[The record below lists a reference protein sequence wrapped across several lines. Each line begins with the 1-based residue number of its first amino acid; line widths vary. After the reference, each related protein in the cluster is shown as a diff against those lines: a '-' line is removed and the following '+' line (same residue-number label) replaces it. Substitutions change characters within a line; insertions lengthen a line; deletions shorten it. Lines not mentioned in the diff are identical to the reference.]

1 MTKLDR
7 FKLLVAKMK
16 KIKCLAVV
24 IARGGSKGVPK
35 KNLMDIGGRPLV
47 AHSINSML
55 IASHSE
61 QVDII
66 LSTDSDEIRDA
77 GIEAGAWVPFL
88 RPAELAAD
96 DFPSWPVVQHAVT
109 QAEKIKNTRYD
120 LIVYLQPTAPMC
132 RPEDIVRCIRTLHE
146 NPTAESAVAITEVET
161 HPFRMKRLLNDGRL
175 INYIDQGFED
185 MRPRQQLPKVY
196 RRAGSVYASRRKVVM
211 EGNTLVG
218 DLCIG
223 VVVPPETAI
232 DIDTEID
239 LELVRLLYERNKS
252 GRGD

>member
-1 MTKLDR
+1 MNCN
-7 FKLLVAKMK
+7 
-16 KIKCLAVV
+16 IIVV
-24 IARGGSKGVPK
+24 IIARAGSKGITG
-35 KNLMDIGGRPLV
+35 KNLISIGEIPLISHAV
-47 AHSINSML
+47 QSAKQ
-55 IASHSE
+55 ASFLVPFE
-61 QVDII
+61 VIF
-66 LSTDSDEIRDA
+66 STDSDEMRNVAID
-77 GIEAGAWVPFL
+77 AGAWAPFL

-96 DFPSWPVVQHAVT
+96 DVPSWPVVQHAVA
-109 QAEKIKNTRYD
+109 QAEKIKEIRYD
-120 LIVYLQPTAPMC
+120 LIVYLQPTAPLC

-146 NPTAESAVAITEVET
+146 TPTAESAVAITEVET

-218 DLCIG
+218 DPCIG

-239 LELVRLLYERNKS
+239 LELVRLLYKRNKTS
-252 GRGD
+252 QGA

>member
-1 MTKLDR
+1 MNVL
-7 FKLLVAKMK
+7 FVA
-16 KIKCLAVV
+16 
-24 IARGGSKGVPK
+24 IARLGSKGDSG
-35 KNLMDIGGRPLV
+35 KNLRLIDGIPLV
-47 AHSINSML
+47 LHILKSALN
-55 IASHSE
+55 ASEIFEESC
-61 QVDII
+61 VI
-66 LSTDSDEIRDA
+66 LSTDSEIIRNLA
-77 GIEAGAWVPFL
+77 IEAGVWVPFL
-88 RPAELAAD
+88 RPPELAAD
-96 DFPSWPVVQHAVT
+96 DVPSWPVVEHAVN

-120 LIVYLQPTAPMC
+120 LIVYLQPTAPLC

-175 INYIDQGFED
+175 MNYIDQGFED

-218 DLCIG
+218 DPCIG

-239 LELVRLLYERNKS
+239 LELVRLLYERHKS

>member
-1 MTKLDR
+1 
-7 FKLLVAKMK
+7 VAKL
-16 KIKCLAVV
+16 IDFNALVVV
-24 IARGGSKGVPK
+24 IARGDSKGVPR
-35 KNLMDIGGRPLV
+35 KNLMPVGNLPLLGHIV
-47 AHSINSML
+47 QAAIK
-55 IASHSE
+55 ASE
-61 QVDII
+61 TLPLAVI
-66 LSTDSDEIRDA
+66 LSTDSEEIRQAAID
-77 GIEAGAWVPFL
+77 AGAWAPFL
-88 RPAELAAD
+88 RPAELAED
-96 DFPSWPVVQHAVT
+96 DVPSWPVVQHAVE
-109 QAEKIKNTRYD
+109 QAESIKRTRYD
-120 LIVYLQPTAPMC
+120 VIVYLQPTAPLC

-146 NPTAESAVAITEVET
+146 NPNAESAVAVTEVET

-196 RRAGSVYASRRKVVM
+196 RRAGSVYVSRRKVVM

-218 DLCIG
+218 DPCIG

-239 LELVRLLYERNKS
+239 LELVRLLYERKKS

>member
-1 MTKLDR
+1 MIE
-7 FKLLVAKMK
+7 MK
-16 KIKCLAVV
+16 NAAII
-24 IARGGSKGVPK
+24 IARGGSKGIPG
-35 KNLMDIGGRPLV
+35 KNLQPLGNKPLL
-47 AHSINSML
+47 AHMVYSAVQASKSMPL
-55 IASHSE
+55 EVIC
-61 QVDII
+61 
-66 LSTDSDEIRDA
+66 STDSDEIRQA
-77 GIEAGAWVPFL
+77 AIEAGAWAPFL

-96 DFPSWPVVQHAVT
+96 DVPSWPVVQHAVT
-109 QAEKIKNTRYD
+109 QAEKIKGTRYD
-120 LIVYLQPTAPMC
+120 LIVYLQPTAPLC
-132 RPEDIVRCIRTLHE
+132 RPEDIVRCIRTLDE

-185 MRPRQQLPKVY
+185 MRPRQQLPEVY
-196 RRAGSVYASRRKVVM
+196 RRAGSVYVSRRKVVM

-218 DLCIG
+218 DPCIG

-252 GRGD
+252 GHGD

>member
-1 MTKLDR
+1 MSSIPTSKN
-7 FKLLVAKMK
+7 FNV
-16 KIKCLAVV
+16 LAVV
-24 IARGGSKGVPK
+24 IARGGSKGVPR
-35 KNLMDIGGRPLV
+35 KNLTHVGSQPLV
-47 AHSINSML
+47 AHIIRSALHATSSEYFHL
-55 IASHSE
+55 I
-61 QVDII
+61 V
-66 LSTDSDEIRDA
+66 STDSEEIRQAAID
-77 GIEAGAWVPFL
+77 AGAWSPFL

-96 DFPSWPVVQHAVT
+96 NVPSWPVVQHAVE
-109 QAEKIKNTRYD
+109 QAETIKQMRYD
-120 LIVYLQPTAPMC
+120 IIVYLQPTAPLC
-132 RPEDIVRCIRTLHE
+132 RPEDIVRCIQELKE
-146 NPTAESAVAITEVET
+146 NPDAESAVAVTEVET
-161 HPFRMKRLLNDGRL
+161 HPFRMKRLLNGGRL

-196 RRAGSVYASRRKVVM
+196 RRAGSIYASRRKVVM

-218 DLCIG
+218 DPCIG